1 MTCRQLHDEEA
12 WLLLDTIIGPVA
24 GEGLEQALD
33 TTRFGKKAVRR
44 LGSGTTTTSPEEAEE
59 GKHAFLPCS
68 TMPRFKARMEEAG
81 EAAYVQME
89 SSFRETGGWPSVS
102 QVAVRIQL
110 LLHDMPQDG
119 AKPLDRTH
127 MLKLQAT
134 YPSLRHDPRGAG
146 KPGRSSKPGSRY
158 VRPEHAEILTELD
171 ERMSQAA
178 QTLSHT
184 LLPISEALPTS
195 EANQTSP
202 QAQLASTQLAASSAA
217 QDPPTPQQ
225 VSLPSSQHPSHP
237 ARPPTPTTRSEGIL
251 SASAVTDSESG
262 PAPTAPQVYFPAAA
276 PQPSPDSA
284 AAPPQ
289 RVPTT
294 HSQAIPTIPTI
305 PPPLAFP
312 GSPFTPGNTGPLPPA
327 AAVAYS
333 AGSADTGFT
342 DAQAPLPN
350 PPPPSSHTSPSPHGL
365 PTASAGVPPAA
376 TPPPPSSSQEGALRL
391 PAPGLPR
398 HKLPGMINTKTKRC
412 EEPGCFKT
420 PTFAVGG
427 ARTPRF
433 CAAHKEA
440 GMVNIFGVYCAHEGC
455 STHAT
460 FAHSR
465 WARVWGLHVTD
476 HRTIATVEPAG
487 GPDRPCLQ
495 RRLAT
500 PTVTGRLCADHSRME
515 MRVTSTSGL
524 VGVEGVNSHRT
535 SNLPTSPPHAHLL
548 PVATDTRVHQAKGGA
563 GEDAGAGSPSD
574 RRRRYCAAHRG
585 VGMVDVAGRLCQHPG
600 CALHPTFAAEHE
612 TLARFC
618 VGHKG
623 EGMVDVKHRRCSAPG
638 CVSRPTFGLVGGLKT
653 ERCMAHRTEG
663 MVTVTRITARAR
675 GEAARCAA
683 GDEPQP
689 PTSEVPPVRGPQ
701 QLLLARRERG
711 RPRMDQ
717 PIARLPQSLTT
728 ADLGPGAVQEAAAA
742 AAQLATGPMP
752 TTTAATAAVSF
763 STSEEHVHVA
773 PAHDSSTLPGSGS
786 SSVIP
791 PHTQTDAPH
800 AHTQPAQRAPVAAQE
815 ASSGLSAAEP
825 PLALHVPDGVDIAT
839 MSVTG
844 EEALAPSGTVQ
855 LDPAEPQAASKLG
868 LTRLTLPSVP
878 RAESLAT
885 AAPVVELTSLPPQLA
900 AGLAE
905 LRAELKRVE
914 RYMARMGP
922 ELAEDAAGD
931 EAAPRGVAAPGT
943 ALLDRAAP
951 NVSNG
956 AANASQDGAAS
967 EEQAAAGDASL
978 DSAVLDTAV
987 TQEQPVLGTA
997 APDRAVHNAPE
1008 REESRDGATLHI
1020 AATGNMPTT
1029 EIAALG
1035 DVILDTH
1042 AGAPTFDILAFLKAL
1057 PHLAPTLTSITTGT
1071 TTITVTTGTTYTF
1084 SPPSTNNNSA

>member
-1 MTCRQLHDEEA
+1 
-12 WLLLDTIIGPVA
+12 
-24 GEGLEQALD
+24 
-33 TTRFGKKAVRR
+33 
-44 LGSGTTTTSPEEAEE
+44 
-59 GKHAFLPCS
+59 
-68 TMPRFKARMEEAG
+68 
-81 EAAYVQME
+81 
-89 SSFRETGGWPSVS
+89 
-102 QVAVRIQL
+102 
-110 LLHDMPQDG
+110 
-119 AKPLDRTH
+119 
-127 MLKLQAT
+127 
-134 YPSLRHDPRGAG
+134 
-146 KPGRSSKPGSRY
+146 
-158 VRPEHAEILTELD
+158 
-171 ERMSQAA
+171 
-178 QTLSHT
+178 
-184 LLPISEALPTS
+184 
-195 EANQTSP
+195 
-202 QAQLASTQLAASSAA
+202 
-217 QDPPTPQQ
+217 
-225 VSLPSSQHPSHP
+225 
-237 ARPPTPTTRSEGIL
+237 
-251 SASAVTDSESG
+251 
-262 PAPTAPQVYFPAAA
+262 
-276 PQPSPDSA
+276 
-284 AAPPQ
+284 
-289 RVPTT
+289 
-294 HSQAIPTIPTI
+294 
-305 PPPLAFP
+305 
-312 GSPFTPGNTGPLPPA
+312 
-327 AAVAYS
+327 
-333 AGSADTGFT
+333 
-342 DAQAPLPN
+342 
-350 PPPPSSHTSPSPHGL
+350 
-365 PTASAGVPPAA
+365 
-376 TPPPPSSSQEGALRL
+376 
-391 PAPGLPR
+391 
-398 HKLPGMINTKTKRC
+398 
-412 EEPGCFKT
+412 
-420 PTFAVGG
+420 
-427 ARTPRF
+427 
-433 CAAHKEA
+433 
-440 GMVNIFGVYCAHEGC
+440 
-455 STHAT
+455 
-460 FAHSR
+460 
-465 WARVWGLHVTD
+465 
-476 HRTIATVEPAG
+476 
-487 GPDRPCLQ
+487 
-495 RRLAT
+495 
-500 PTVTGRLCADHSRME
+500 
-515 MRVTSTSGL
+515 
-524 VGVEGVNSHRT
+524 
-535 SNLPTSPPHAHLL
+535 
-548 PVATDTRVHQAKGGA
+548 
-563 GEDAGAGSPSD
+563 
-574 RRRRYCAAHRG
+574 
-585 VGMVDVAGRLCQHPG
+585 
-600 CALHPTFAAEHE
+600 
-612 TLARFC
+612 
-618 VGHKG
+618 
-623 EGMVDVKHRRCSAPG
+623 
-638 CVSRPTFGLVGGLKT
+638 
-653 ERCMAHRTEG
+653 
-663 MVTVTRITARAR
+663 
-675 GEAARCAA
+675 
-683 GDEPQP
+683 
-689 PTSEVPPVRGPQ
+689 
-701 QLLLARRERG
+701 
-711 RPRMDQ
+711 
-717 PIARLPQSLTT
+717 
-728 ADLGPGAVQEAAAA
+728 
-742 AAQLATGPMP
+742 MP